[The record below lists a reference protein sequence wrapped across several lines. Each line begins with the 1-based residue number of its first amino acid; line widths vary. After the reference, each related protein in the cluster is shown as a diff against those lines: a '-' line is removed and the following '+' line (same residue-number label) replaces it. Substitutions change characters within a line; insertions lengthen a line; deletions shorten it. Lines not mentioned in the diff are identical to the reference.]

1 MKICHNQTLIKD
13 QFIMNKLTLLL
24 FFIASLLSVQA
35 QHVSNDSIKN
45 SNQSLILK
53 LGVNLLDSTG
63 DNNPFT
69 FLNDFDQQA
78 FSNNL
83 NIELEYKFNR
93 WLGASGA
100 WSINQWK
107 ANKGNIDGNLITKDI
122 NYSAL
127 DIDLKFYYSEA
138 FRWFDTNNWLELY
151 LHGGAGSASHE
162 DQSNITLNLGP
173 GANIWFTNRFGINLN
188 GTGKW
193 ISNNEN
199 VLYNTNHFQYSA
211 SLMYR
216 LIHNDKDNDGVR
228 NKDDKCPKIS
238 GTIANNGCPP
248 EEQTNDRDGDGVM
261 DAFDHCPDVFG
272 TGIGCPE
279 TELIEVDTDGDSVLD
294 SVDECPKIKGLPTNS
309 GCPLP
314 DSDNDGIVDA
324 ADKCPSVAGLES
336 NNGCPFEEILVGDTN
351 SLLNQYSKEILFN
364 KGNYNFRQD
373 SYPVLFKIVE
383 MMKQYPEAQYKIEG
397 HTDSVGSYA
406 SNKRLSQTRMNAV
419 RNYLVNSGI
428 PAENL
433 ILEAFGETKPRASN
447 LTKEGQRLNRR
458 VEIIRIK

>member
-1 MKICHNQTLIKD
+1 M
-13 QFIMNKLTLLL
+13 
-24 FFIASLLSVQA
+24 
-35 QHVSNDSIKN
+35 
-45 SNQSLILK
+45 
-53 LGVNLLDSTG
+53 
-63 DNNPFT
+63 
-69 FLNDFDQQA
+69 
-78 FSNNL
+78 
-83 NIELEYKFNR
+83 
-93 WLGASGA
+93 
-100 WSINQWK
+100 
-107 ANKGNIDGNLITKDI
+107 
-122 NYSAL
+122 
-127 DIDLKFYYSEA
+127 
-138 FRWFDTNNWLELY
+138 
-151 LHGGAGSASHE
+151 
-162 DQSNITLNLGP
+162 
-173 GANIWFTNRFGINLN
+173 
-188 GTGKW
+188 
-193 ISNNEN
+193 
-199 VLYNTNHFQYSA
+199 
-211 SLMYR
+211 
-216 LIHNDKDNDGVR
+216 
-228 NKDDKCPKIS
+228 
-238 GTIANNGCPP
+238 
-248 EEQTNDRDGDGVM
+248 
-261 DAFDHCPDVFG
+261 
-272 TGIGCPE
+272 
-279 TELIEVDTDGDSVLD
+279 
-294 SVDECPKIKGLPTNS
+294 DECPKIKGLPTNS